1 MPAGPVS
8 RPVSDAASVRPRYPR
23 SVRIPGPDVAEP
35 VPAVPARRL
44 SALPFPKEL
53 AMKVL
58 ACDGIHE
65 DGLALFREAG
75 WDVVVAPAPI
85 KDPDVL
91 AQALAEVDAVLVRSA
106 TQVPAEALREARN
119 LRVIGRAGAGVD
131 TIDVDAATARG
142 IAVMNAPDGNT
153 LAAAEHAISLLFA
166 LARHI
171 PRADAGMKA
180 GEWPKAGLTGFELEG
195 KKLGVIGLGRIG
207 GTVARKAQ
215 GIGMEVAAHDP
226 FLPASAAGKGSVPLK
241 TLDELLAWAD
251 VVTLHI
257 PRTKE
262 TTNLLSEARM
272 RAMKKGAYLINAARG
287 GLVDE
292 AALLTLLEEGHI
304 AGAALDTF
312 ATEPLQADSPLRANA
327 KLILTPHLGA
337 STSEAQQAVSTILA
351 RQIIDFV
358 ATGAVAGCVNLP
370 PLTAEA
376 AREVGPWMPL
386 MSSLGR
392 LAARLVPAPT
402 RLEITYAG
410 RTEALDT
417 RPLSRLLVAALL
429 GTASGRV
436 TPVNALQEA
445 AARGLTVS
453 ETLGGDGDG
462 FDRLLKLRVVGE
474 HRTREIEATLH
485 RGPRVVRLD
494 GVEIEFDP
502 QAHVLLLRNEDRP
515 GMIGTVGSQL
525 GAAGVN
531 IVNFALGAA
540 GDGQARAAITVD
552 RPVAEE
558 QLAVLRATPGILSL
572 AQV

>member
-1 MPAGPVS
+1 
-8 RPVSDAASVRPRYPR
+8 
-23 SVRIPGPDVAEP
+23 
-35 VPAVPARRL
+35 
-44 SALPFPKEL
+44 
-53 AMKVL
+53 MKVL
-58 ACDGIHE
+58 ACDGIHD
-65 DGLALFREAG
+65 DGLALFRDAG
-75 WDVVVAPAPI
+75 WEVVVSDPI
-85 KDPDVL
+85 KDP
-91 AQALAEVDAVLVRSA
+91 AALASALDGVDAVLVRSA
-106 TQVPAEALREARN
+106 TPVTAESIADATK

-171 PRADAGMKA
+171 PKADAGMKA
-180 GEWPKAGLTGFELEG
+180 GQWPKAGLTGFELEG
-195 KKLGVIGLGRIG
+195 KRLGVIGLGRIG
-207 GTVARKAQ
+207 ATVARKAL
-215 GIGMEVAAHDP
+215 GIGMEVAAYDP
-226 FLPASAAGKGSVPLK
+226 FLPPAAAAKGSVPLK

-251 VVTLHI
+251 IVTLHV

-272 RAMKKGAYLINAARG
+272 RAMKPGGYVVNAARG

-292 AALLTLLEEGHI
+292 AALLKLLDEGHL

-312 ATEPLQADSPLRANA
+312 VTEPLQADSPLRAHP

-351 RQIIDFV
+351 RQILDFID
-358 ATGAVAGCVNLP
+358 TGAVAGCVNLP

-386 MSSLGR
+386 MSALGR

-402 RLEITYAG
+402 RLHITYAG
-410 RTEALDT
+410 RTDALDT
-417 RPLSRLLVAALL
+417 RPLTRLLVASLL
-429 GTASGRV
+429 GTASGRI
-436 TPVNALQEA
+436 TPVNALAEA
-445 AARGLTVS
+445 AGRGLTVA

-462 FDRLLKLRVVGE
+462 FDRLLRIRVEGDG
-474 HRTREIEATLH
+474 RSREIEATLH

-502 QAHVLLLRNEDRP
+502 LANVLLMRNEDRP
-515 GMIGTVGSQL
+515 GMIGTVGSKL

-540 GDGQARAAITVD
+540 GDGQARAAITIDRAVD
-552 RPVAEE
+552 DAHLAE
-558 QLAVLRATPGILSL
+558 LRATPGVLSL
-572 AQV
+572 QQI

>member
-1 MPAGPVS
+1 
-8 RPVSDAASVRPRYPR
+8 
-23 SVRIPGPDVAEP
+23 
-35 VPAVPARRL
+35 
-44 SALPFPKEL
+44 
-53 AMKVL
+53 MKVL

-65 DGLALFREAG
+65 DGLALLREAG
-75 WDVVVAPAPI
+75 WDVLVSPPI
-85 KDPDVL
+85 KDPEALKL
-91 AQALAEVDAVLVRSA
+91 ALSDADAVLVRSA
-106 TQVPAEALREARN
+106 TQITEDSLAGASRLK
-119 LRVIGRAGAGVD
+119 VIGRAGAGVD

-180 GEWPKAGLTGFELEG
+180 GQWPKAGLTGFELEG
-195 KKLGVIGLGRIG
+195 KRLGVIGLGRIG
-207 GTVARKAQ
+207 GTVARKAA
-215 GIGMEVAAHDP
+215 GIGMDVAAFDP
-226 FLPASAAGKGSVPLK
+226 FLPPSAAGKGSVPLK
-241 TLDELLAWAD
+241 TLDDLLAWAD
-251 VVTLHI
+251 IVTLHI
-257 PRTKE
+257 PRTKD

-272 RAMKKGAYLINAARG
+272 RAMKKGAYIINAARG

-292 AALLTLLEEGHI
+292 AALLRLLDEGHI

-312 ATEPLQADSPLRANA
+312 TTEPLPEDSALRAHPN
-327 KLILTPHLGA
+327 LILTPHLGA

-351 RQIIDFV
+351 KQVIDFV

-386 MSSLGR
+386 MTALGK
-392 LAARLVPAPT
+392 LAARLVQAPT
-402 RLEITYAG
+402 RLDITYAG
-410 RTEALDT
+410 RTDALDT
-417 RPLSRLLVAALL
+417 RPLTRLMVASLL
-429 GTASGRV
+429 GAHSGRV
-436 TPVNALQEA
+436 TPVNALAEA
-445 AARGLTVS
+445 AARGLVVAETV
-453 ETLGGDGDG
+453 GGDGDG
-462 FDRLLKLRVVGE
+462 FDRLLKLRVSDGT
-474 HRTREIEATLH
+474 RSREIEATLH

-502 QAHVLLLRNEDRP
+502 QAPVLLLRNEDRP
-515 GMIGTVGSQL
+515 GMVGAVGSQL
-525 GAAGVN
+525 GALGIN

-552 RPVAEE
+552 RSLDEP
-558 QLAVLRATPGILSL
+558 QLATLRAMPGVLSL

>member
-1 MPAGPVS
+1 
-8 RPVSDAASVRPRYPR
+8 
-23 SVRIPGPDVAEP
+23 
-35 VPAVPARRL
+35 
-44 SALPFPKEL
+44 
-53 AMKVL
+53 
-58 ACDGIHE
+58 
-65 DGLALFREAG
+65 
-75 WDVVVAPAPI
+75 
-85 KDPDVL
+85 
-91 AQALAEVDAVLVRSA
+91 
-106 TQVPAEALREARN
+106 

-131 TIDVDAATARG
+131 TIDVEAATAKG

-153 LAAAEHAISLLFA
+153 LAAAEHALSLLFA

-171 PRADAGMKA
+171 PRADAGMKS
-180 GEWPKAGLTGFELEG
+180 GQWPKAGLTGFELEG

-215 GIGMEVAAHDP
+215 GIGMEVAAYDP
-226 FLPASAAGKGSVPLK
+226 FLPPSAAGKGSVPLK
-241 TLDELLAWAD
+241 TLDDLLAWAD
-251 VVTLHI
+251 IVTLHI

-262 TTNLLSEARM
+262 TTHLLNEARL
-272 RAMKKGAYLINAARG
+272 RSMKHGAYLINAARG

-292 AALLTLLEEGHI
+292 AALLRLLDEGRL

-312 ATEPLQADSPLRANA
+312 ATEPLPADSPLRPHP

-351 RQIIDFV
+351 RQVIDFV

-386 MSSLGR
+386 MSALGR

-402 RLEITYAG
+402 KLTVTYAG
-410 RTEALDT
+410 RTDALDT
-417 RPLSRLLVAALL
+417 RPLTRLLVCALL
-429 GTASGRV
+429 GAHSGRV

-445 AARGLTVS
+445 SARGLVVA
-453 ETLGGDGDG
+453 ETIGGDSDG
-462 FDRLLKLRVVGE
+462 FDRLLRIRVEGAD
-474 HRTREIEATLH
+474 RAREIEATLH

-502 QAHVLLLRNEDRP
+502 LSHVLLLRNEDRP

-525 GAAGVN
+525 GAAGIN

-552 RPVAEE
+552 QPLDEA
-558 QLAVLRATPGILSL
+558 QLATLRATPGVLSL
-572 AQV
+572 QQV

>member
-1 MPAGPVS
+1 
-8 RPVSDAASVRPRYPR
+8 
-23 SVRIPGPDVAEP
+23 
-35 VPAVPARRL
+35 
-44 SALPFPKEL
+44 
-53 AMKVL
+53 MKVL

-75 WDVVVAPAPI
+75 WDVVVSDPI
-85 KDPDVL
+85 KDP
-91 AQALAEVDAVLVRSA
+91 AALTEALKGVDAVLVRSA
-106 TQVPAEALREARN
+106 TKVPAEALAQAAN

-180 GEWPKAGLTGFELEG
+180 GEWPKNGLTGFELEG

-241 TLDELLAWAD
+241 TLEELLAWAD

-262 TTNLLSEARM
+262 TTNLLSEANM
-272 RAMKKGAYLINAARG
+272 RAMKKGAYLVNAARG

-292 AALLTLLEEGHI
+292 AALLTLIEEGHI

-312 ATEPLQADSPLRANA
+312 VTEPLPADSPLRANP

-386 MSSLGR
+386 MSALGR

-445 AARGLTVS
+445 AARGLIVS
-453 ETLGGDGDG
+453 ETLGGNGDG
-462 FDRLLKLRVVGE
+462 FDRLLKLRVIGE
-474 HRTREIEATLH
+474 KRTREIEATLH

-515 GMIGTVGSQL
+515 GMIGVVGSTL

-552 RPVAEE
+552 RPVNDE
-558 QLAVLRATPGILSL
+558 QLAALRATPGILSL

>member
-1 MPAGPVS
+1 
-8 RPVSDAASVRPRYPR
+8 
-23 SVRIPGPDVAEP
+23 
-35 VPAVPARRL
+35 
-44 SALPFPKEL
+44 
-53 AMKVL
+53 MKVL

-75 WDVVVAPAPI
+75 WDVVVSDPI
-85 KDPDVL
+85 KDT
-91 AQALAEVDAVLVRSA
+91 AALASALKGVDAILVRSA
-106 TQVPAEALREARN
+106 TKVPAEALAEAAN

-131 TIDVDAATARG
+131 TIDVEAATERG

-180 GEWPKAGLTGFELEG
+180 GEWPKNGLTGFELEG

-241 TLDELLAWAD
+241 TLEELLAWAD

-262 TTNLLSEARM
+262 TTNLLSEANM
-272 RAMKKGAYLINAARG
+272 RAMKKGAYLVNAARG

-292 AALLTLLEEGHI
+292 AALLALIEEGHI

-312 ATEPLQADSPLRANA
+312 VTEPLPADSPLRANP

-386 MSSLGR
+386 MSALGR

-445 AARGLTVS
+445 AGRGLVVS

-462 FDRLLKLRVVGE
+462 FDRLLRLRVVGE
-474 HRTREIEATLH
+474 KRTREIEATLH

-515 GMIGTVGSQL
+515 GMIGVVGSTL

-531 IVNFALGAA
+531 IINFALGAA

-552 RPVAEE
+552 RPVNEE
-558 QLAVLRATPGILSL
+558 QLAALRATPGILSL

>member
-1 MPAGPVS
+1 
-8 RPVSDAASVRPRYPR
+8 
-23 SVRIPGPDVAEP
+23 
-35 VPAVPARRL
+35 
-44 SALPFPKEL
+44 
-53 AMKVL
+53 MKVL

-65 DGLALFREAG
+65 DGLALFRDAG
-75 WDVVVAPAPI
+75 WDVVVSDPI
-85 KDPDVL
+85 KEP
-91 AQALAEVDAVLVRSA
+91 AALAAALKGVDAILVRSA
-106 TQVPAEALREARN
+106 TKVPAEALADAGQ

-131 TIDVDAATARG
+131 TIDVDAATERG

-195 KKLGVIGLGRIG
+195 KRLGVIGLGRIG

-262 TTNLLSEARM
+262 TTNLLSETSM
-272 RAMKKGAYLINAARG
+272 RTMKKGAYLINAARG

-292 AALLTLLEEGHI
+292 AALLTLIEEGHI

-312 ATEPLQADSPLRANA
+312 VTEPLPADSALRANP

-445 AARGLTVS
+445 AARGLVVS

-474 HRTREIEATLH
+474 NRTREIEATLH

-515 GMIGTVGSQL
+515 GMIGVVGSTL

-552 RPVAEE
+552 RPVNDE
-558 QLAVLRATPGILSL
+558 QLAALRATPGILSL

>member
-1 MPAGPVS
+1 
-8 RPVSDAASVRPRYPR
+8 
-23 SVRIPGPDVAEP
+23 
-35 VPAVPARRL
+35 
-44 SALPFPKEL
+44 
-53 AMKVL
+53 MKVL
-58 ACDGIHE
+58 ACDGIHD
-65 DGLALFREAG
+65 DGLALFRDAG
-75 WDVVVAPAPI
+75 WDVVISDPI
-85 KDPDVL
+85 KDPD
-91 AQALAEVDAVLVRSA
+91 ALALALADCDAVLVRSA
-106 TQVPAEALREARN
+106 TRISPECLKDAVRLK
-119 LRVIGRAGAGVD
+119 VIGRAGAGVD

-180 GEWPKAGLTGFELEG
+180 GGWPKAGLTGFELEG

-215 GIGMEVAAHDP
+215 GIGMDVAAFDP

-262 TTNLLSEARM
+262 TTNLLSEQRM
-272 RAMKKGAYLINAARG
+272 RSMKRGAYVINAARG

-292 AALLTLLEEGHI
+292 SALLQLLDEGHL

-312 ATEPLQADSPLRANA
+312 TTEPLPADSPLRAHAN
-327 KLILTPHLGA
+327 LILTPHLGA
-337 STSEAQQAVSTILA
+337 STGEAQQAVSMILA
-351 RQIIDFV
+351 RQVIDFV

-376 AREVGPWMPL
+376 AREVGAWMPL
-386 MSSLGR
+386 MTSLGR
-392 LAARLVPAPT
+392 LAVRLVPAPV
-402 RLEITYAG
+402 RLDITFAG
-410 RTEALDT
+410 RTDALDT
-417 RPLSRLLVAALL
+417 RPLTRLLVASLL
-429 GTASGRV
+429 GMHSGRV
-436 TPVNALQEA
+436 TPVNALAEA
-445 AARGLTVS
+445 AARGLVVAETV
-453 ETLGGDGDG
+453 GGDGDG
-462 FDRLLKLRVVGE
+462 FDRLLKLRVSDGT
-474 HRTREIEATLH
+474 RSREIEATLH
-485 RGPRVVRLD
+485 RGPRVVRMD

-515 GMIGTVGSQL
+515 GMVGAVGSQL
-525 GAAGVN
+525 GALGIN

-552 RPVAEE
+552 REVDDA
-558 QLAVLRATPGILSL
+558 QLKTLRAMPGVLSL

>member
-1 MPAGPVS
+1 M
-8 RPVSDAASVRPRYPR
+8 R
-23 SVRIPGPDVAEP
+23 
-35 VPAVPARRL
+35 
-44 SALPFPKEL
+44 
-53 AMKVL
+53 VL

-75 WDVVVAPAPI
+75 WAVEVSEPV
-85 KDPDVL
+85 KDPAVL
-91 AQALAEVDAVLVRSA
+91 AQRLAGFDAVLVRSA
-106 TQVPAEALREARN
+106 TQVPAEALAGADR

-131 TIDVDAATARG
+131 TIDVEAATARG

-166 LARHI
+166 LARHV

-207 GTVARKAQ
+207 ATVARKAQ

-226 FLPASAAGKGSVPLK
+226 FLPAAAAGKGSVPLMS
-241 TLDELLAWAD
+241 LEQLLAWAD

-257 PRTKE
+257 PRTKD
-262 TTNLLSEARM
+262 TTNLLDETRL
-272 RAMKKGAYLINAARG
+272 RGMKKGAFLVNAARG

-292 AALLTLLEEGHI
+292 AALLQLLEEGHL

-312 ATEPLQADSPLRANA
+312 ATEPLPKDSPLRANP

-337 STSEAQQAVSTILA
+337 STGEAQQAVSTILA
-351 RQIIDFV
+351 RQIIDYF

-370 PLTAEA
+370 PLTPET

-386 MSSLGR
+386 MTALGR
-392 LAARLVPAPT
+392 LAARLVPAPVK
-402 RLEITYAG
+402 LHVTYAG
-410 RTEALDT
+410 RTEGLDT
-417 RPLSRLLVAALL
+417 RPLTRLLVAALL
-429 GTASGRV
+429 GPASGRV
-436 TPVNALQEA
+436 TPVNALHEA
-445 AARGLTVS
+445 AARGLEVA

-462 FDRLLKLRVVGE
+462 FDRLLRIRVEGGGQV
-474 HRTREIEATLH
+474 RELEATLH

-494 GVEIEFDP
+494 GVELDFDP
-502 QAHVLLLRNEDRP
+502 QAHILLMRNEDKP
-515 GMIGTVGSQL
+515 GVIGLVGSHL

-531 IVNFALGAA
+531 IVNFSLGAT
-540 GDGQARAAITVD
+540 GDGGAVAAITVD
-552 RPVAEE
+552 REVAAA
-558 QLAVLRATPGILSL
+558 QLQSLRGIPGILSMEQL
-572 AQV
+572 

>member
-1 MPAGPVS
+1 
-8 RPVSDAASVRPRYPR
+8 
-23 SVRIPGPDVAEP
+23 
-35 VPAVPARRL
+35 
-44 SALPFPKEL
+44 
-53 AMKVL
+53 MKVL

-65 DGLALFREAG
+65 DGLALFRAAG
-75 WDVVVAPAPI
+75 WDVAVSDPI
-85 KDPDVL
+85 KDSSVL
-91 AQALAEVDAVLVRSA
+91 ADALVDVDAILVRSA
-106 TQVPAEALREARN
+106 TQVPAESLAKAKH

-131 TIDVDAATARG
+131 TIDVAAATERG

-180 GEWPKAGLTGFELEG
+180 GQWPKAGLTGFELEG

-215 GIGMEVAAHDP
+215 GIGMEVAAYDP
-226 FLPASAAGKGSVPLK
+226 FLPAAAAGKGSVPLK
-241 TLDELLAWAD
+241 SLDDLLAWAD
-251 VVTLHI
+251 IITLHI

-262 TTNLLSEARM
+262 TTNLLSEDRM
-272 RAMKKGAYLINAARG
+272 RAMKPGAYLINAARG

-292 AALLTLLEEGHI
+292 AALIRLLDEGHL

-312 ATEPLQADSPLRANA
+312 VTEPLQADSPLRAHP

-402 RLEITYAG
+402 RLTITYAG

-417 RPLSRLLVAALL
+417 RPLTRLLVAALL
-429 GTASGRV
+429 GAHSGRV

-445 AARGLTVS
+445 AARGLTVA
-453 ETLGGDGDG
+453 ETVGGDGDG
-462 FDRLLKLRVVGE
+462 FDRLLRIRVEGE
-474 HRTREIEATLH
+474 DRTREIEATLH

-502 QAHVLLLRNEDRP
+502 QANVLLLRNEDRP

-525 GAAGVN
+525 GAAGIN

-552 RPVAEE
+552 QPLSEA
-558 QLAVLRATPGILSL
+558 QLDVLRATPGVLSL
-572 AQV
+572 QQV

>member
-1 MPAGPVS
+1 
-8 RPVSDAASVRPRYPR
+8 
-23 SVRIPGPDVAEP
+23 
-35 VPAVPARRL
+35 
-44 SALPFPKEL
+44 
-53 AMKVL
+53 MKVL

-65 DGLALFREAG
+65 DGLNLFRDAG
-75 WDVVVAPAPI
+75 WEVEVAPEPI
-85 KDPDVL
+85 KDPE
-91 AQALAEVDAVLVRSA
+91 ALADKLAGFDAILVRSA
-106 TQVPAEALREARN
+106 TKVPANALAKATK
-119 LRVIGRAGAGVD
+119 LKVIGRAGAGVD
-131 TIDVDAATARG
+131 TIDVNAATERG

-207 GTVARKAQ
+207 GTVARKAA
-215 GIGMEVAAHDP
+215 GIGMEVAAFDP
-226 FLPASAAGKGSVPLK
+226 FLPAAAAAKGSVPLK

-251 VVTLHI
+251 IVTLHI
-257 PRTKE
+257 PRTKD
-262 TTNLLSEARM
+262 TTNLLSEASM
-272 RAMKKGAYLINAARG
+272 RSMKKGAYLINAARG

-292 AALLTLLEEGHI
+292 AALVQMLNEGHL

-312 ATEPLQADSPLRANA
+312 VTEPLQADSPLRGHP

-386 MSSLGR
+386 MSALGK
-392 LAARLVPAPT
+392 LASRLVPAPT
-402 RLEITYAG
+402 RLHITYAG

-417 RPLSRLLVAALL
+417 RPLSRLLVAALM
-429 GTASGRV
+429 GEHSGRV

-445 AARGLTVS
+445 ANRGLTVA
-453 ETLGGDGDG
+453 ETVGGDGDG
-462 FDRLLKLRVVGE
+462 FDRLLRVRIEGE
-474 HRTREIEATLH
+474 GRTREVEATLH

-502 QAHVLLLRNEDRP
+502 LAPVLLMRNEDRP
-515 GMIGTVGSQL
+515 GMIGTVGSKL
-525 GAAGVN
+525 GTAGVN

-552 RPVAEE
+552 RPVTEE
-558 QLAVLRATPGILSL
+558 ELLALRGTPGVLSL
-572 AQV
+572 HQV